1 MFVDVVVVDLLV
13 GQRKLLIDYAVHVK
27 SVTLIK
33 KSDIV
38 QFFEITECFVRA
50 SANGSL
56 REDNFTK

>member
-27 SVTLIK
+27 SVTLMK

-38 QFFEITECFVRA
+38 QFFGITECFVRA

-56 REDNFTK
+56 RENNFAT

>member
-1 MFVDVVVVDLLV
+1 MDLLV

-27 SVTLIK
+27 SVTLMK

-56 REDNFTK
+56 REDNFTT